1 MNDIQALDALVLL
14 SEHGQ
19 SILCGLASEERCTHP
34 PTYHVKE
41 RFMEKL
47 VEVKTLVRNVD
58 IKSMGVEGLIQTI
71 KDLENEK
78 ASLDAIS
85 TQSAKLD
92 ARKIEIDDTLKLVAA
107 ELDARA

>member
-1 MNDIQALDALVLL
+1 MNDIQALDTLVLL

-19 SILCGLASEERCTHP
+19 SVLCGLASEERYTHP
-34 PTYHVKE
+34 PIHHVKE